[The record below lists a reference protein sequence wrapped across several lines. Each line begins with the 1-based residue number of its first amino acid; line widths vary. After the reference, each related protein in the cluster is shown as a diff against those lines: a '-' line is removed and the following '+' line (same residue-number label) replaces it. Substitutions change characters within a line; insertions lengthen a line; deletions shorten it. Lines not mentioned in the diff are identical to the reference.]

1 MHATTAKP
9 LRPTKMSGTE
19 RQKRVKSLKGW
30 SIQKG
35 KLHKEYVLADFNEAF
50 GFMCRVALIAE
61 KMNHHPEWFNVWNKV
76 VIDLSTHDA
85 GGISELDFQFAE
97 RVGKL
102 LPGLRQAPVAVQT
115 IL

>member
-1 MHATTAKP
+1 MEA
-9 LRPTKMSGTE
+9 TKMPAKIINRPGRAKLTNTE
-19 RQKRVKSLKGW
+19 IRFRVKPLKGW

-35 KLHKEYVLADFNEAF
+35 KLHKEIRFADFNEAF

-76 VIDLSTHDA
+76 RIDLTTHDA

-97 RVGKL
+97 RVEKL
-102 LPGLRQAPVAVQT
+102 VAG
-115 IL
+115 

>member
-1 MHATTAKP
+1 MPAKIINKP
-9 LRPTKMSGTE
+9 GRAKLTSTE
-19 RQKRVKSLKGW
+19 IRSRVKPLKGW

-35 KLHKEYVLADFNEAF
+35 KLHKEYALDDFNEAF

-61 KMNHHPEWFNVWNKV
+61 KMNHHPEWSNVWNKV
-76 VIDLSTHDA
+76 VIDLTTHDA

-102 LPGLRQAPVAVQT
+102 LAR
-115 IL
+115 